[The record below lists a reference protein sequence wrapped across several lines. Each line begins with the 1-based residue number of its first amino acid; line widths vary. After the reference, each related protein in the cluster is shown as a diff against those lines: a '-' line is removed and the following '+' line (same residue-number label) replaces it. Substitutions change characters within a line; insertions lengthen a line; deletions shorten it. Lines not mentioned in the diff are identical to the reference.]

1 MLEPPPK
8 EKAKVPKMIP
18 KPTPPKITHKV
29 YFKVAI
35 DERSEDESGGMIVF
49 GLFGQV
55 APLAVENFRAL
66 CTGEKGISKVTGKP
80 LHYKGS
86 VFHRI
91 IPNFMLQ
98 GGDITHGNGVGGES
112 IYSNIYFDDELPTD
126 TTLKFDKRHYL
137 AMANKGRKNTNGSQF
152 FINTVKTRWLDDKY
166 VIFGAVLEGH
176 IVVKNLE
183 RLGTNG
189 GKPRARAIIVE
200 SGELGLEKDKFE
212 EYFEEDDEMEE

>member
-1 MLEPPPK
+1 
-8 EKAKVPKMIP
+8 MIP

-86 VFHRI
+86 IFHRI

-98 GGDITHGNGVGGES
+98 GGDITHGNGTGGES
-112 IYSNIYFDDELPTD
+112 IFGTTFTDENL
-126 TTLKFDKRHYL
+126 TLKHTTPGL
-137 AMANKGRKNTNGSQF
+137 LSMANSGKNTNASQF
-152 FINTVKTRWLDDKY
+152 FITSKACPHLDGKH
-166 VIFGAVLEGH
+166 VVFGRVVEGME
-176 IVVKNLE
+176 VV
-183 RLGTNG
+183 RLMENVGS
-189 GKPRARAIIVE
+189 E
-200 SGELGLEKDKFE
+200 SGSTSSPVIIDDCGELRGAAKAVAG
-212 EYFEEDDEMEE
+212 EDGSSLGG